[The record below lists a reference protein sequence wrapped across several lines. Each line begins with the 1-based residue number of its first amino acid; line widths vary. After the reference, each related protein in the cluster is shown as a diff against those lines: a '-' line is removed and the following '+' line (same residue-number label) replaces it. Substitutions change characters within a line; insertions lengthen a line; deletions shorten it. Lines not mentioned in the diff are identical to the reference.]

1 MPLYA
6 YLIIAAG
13 TILWALPFPI
23 ARSKYKG
30 ALTLDRGARWGVALQ
45 AIGYTV
51 LWQGSFWIRS
61 PAPWQTY
68 LSALLLVAACAL
80 SWMSAITLG
89 KQFRVDAGIIAGHRL
104 VRSGPYRIV
113 RHPIYTSMLALL
125 LGTGVLIAPWYL
137 LLAGVVVFLAGTA
150 IRIRVEDAL
159 LEARFGDEFRQY
171 RGSVKGFIPFVA

>member
-137 LLAGVVVFLAGTA
+137 LLAGVLLFLVGTV
-150 IRIRVEDAL
+150 IRTRVEDTL